1 MDRSSSAIIAD
12 SGGKLG
18 QAAITTSS
26 GSTWALLVAAKPVSP
41 ADPSHRGKEKPLRE
55 RCPQM
60 FDPLTR
66 RLLTGVSSTSDPRR
80 AAEPDWLSRS
90 QTKPGAGRSIN
101 VCSRCHLMLTAC
113 TGQAD
118 HQGLIREQRLFT
130 VETAG
135 LFFKGASC
143 SLFDP
148 VNSQIPEFWISE
160 ISAHT
165 QSAIVLL

>member
-1 MDRSSSAIIAD
+1 
-12 SGGKLG
+12 
-18 QAAITTSS
+18 
-26 GSTWALLVAAKPVSP
+26 
-41 ADPSHRGKEKPLRE
+41 
-55 RCPQM
+55 
-60 FDPLTR
+60 
-66 RLLTGVSSTSDPRR
+66 
-80 AAEPDWLSRS
+80 
-90 QTKPGAGRSIN
+90 
-101 VCSRCHLMLTAC
+101 MLTAC

-148 VNSQIPEFWISE
+148 VNSQIPEFRISE

-165 QSAIVLL
+165 QSAIVLLLMQRF